1 LAIGNPVISCQTPP
15 ENFFRHPATA
25 SARPISFDL
34 GGDTLLRGLF
44 RTKSLDDILKNIGG
58 PQFALKRT
66 LGAFNVTLL
75 GIGAIIGA
83 GIFATI
89 GTAAAGDAARPGAG
103 PSLMLSFVITAIV
116 CAFTALCY
124 AEFASMVPI
133 SGSAYTYSYATLG
146 ELVAWIIG
154 WDLII
159 EYAVGNVAVAISWGN
174 YFRTLLGDLGINFP
188 QWLATDYRTAAKIP
202 GLYESAPHIFGIP
215 IVFNIL
221 ALGIVALITV
231 VLVWGIKESAGF
243 NAVMVGIKILVLLF
257 FIVIALYF
265 VSPGGMVKNWSPFQP
280 NGWKGTFTGAAL
292 VFFAYIG
299 FDAVSTVAEETKN
312 PSRDLPVGII
322 ASLIICTIFYVLVA
336 AVFTGIMPYSELVQ
350 RLATE
355 QAEPLT
361 MALNHVAPQATWASA
376 IVAFGSVVAHTA
388 VLLVFQLGQPRIF
401 FSMARD
407 GLLPPVFASVHPK
420 FKTPHVTTILTG
432 VVVGGFAAVMSI
444 DEMVDLTNIGTLF
457 AFVLVCV
464 GIIIL
469 RYKDPSRPRPF
480 RVPFGTWLIPT
491 LGAVSCIFLMYYLP
505 PASWWRFIGWLMLGM
520 SVYLSYGYARSAV
533 GQKLGRP
540 FPTPM
545 GLKVAAVGF
554 LLLAVGLF
562 IIPHS
567 SSMAELYEK
576 MMSGMDEGKRTILAF
591 TSIGIGSLL
600 AVAGLLFGSGNATSS
615 E

>member
-1 LAIGNPVISCQTPP
+1 MLK
-15 ENFFRHPATA
+15 
-25 SARPISFDL
+25 
-34 GGDTLLRGLF
+34 GLF
-44 RTKSLDDILKNIGG
+44 RTKSLDDILAGIGG
-58 PQFALKRT
+58 PQFALRRT

-174 YFRTLLGDLGINFP
+174 YFRTLLSDLGIDFP
-188 QWLATDYRTAAKIP
+188 LWLATDYRTAAKIP

-215 IVFNIL
+215 IVFNVL
-221 ALGIVALITV
+221 ALGIVALITI
-231 VLVWGIKESAGF
+231 VLVWGIRESAGF
-243 NAVMVGIKILVLLF
+243 NAVMVCIKILVLLF
-257 FIVIALYF
+257 FIVVALYF
-265 VSPGGMVKNWSPFQP
+265 VSPGGMAKNWAPFQP

-312 PSRDLPVGII
+312 PSRDLPIGII
-322 ASLIICTIFYVLVA
+322 ASLVICTFFYVLVA
-336 AVFTGIMPYSELVQ
+336 AVFTGIMPYNELVQ

-361 MALNHVAPQATWASA
+361 MALNHVAPDANWASG

-420 FKTPHVTTILTG
+420 YKTPHVTTILTG

-469 RYKDPSRPRPF
+469 RHKDPGRVRPF
-480 RVPFGTWLIPT
+480 RVPFGTWLIPS
-491 LGAVSCIFLMYYLP
+491 LGAISCIFLMYYLP

-520 SVYLSYGYARSAV
+520 SIYLSYGYVRSTV
-533 GQKLGRP
+533 GQNIGRP
-540 FPTPM
+540 FPTPL

-567 SSMAELYEK
+567 STTVELYEK
-576 MMSGMDEGKRTILAF
+576 MMSGVAEGKRTIVAF
-591 TSIGIGSLL
+591 SSIGIGALL
-600 AVAGLLFGSGNATSS
+600 AVAGLLFGSGHTATNK
-615 E
+615 